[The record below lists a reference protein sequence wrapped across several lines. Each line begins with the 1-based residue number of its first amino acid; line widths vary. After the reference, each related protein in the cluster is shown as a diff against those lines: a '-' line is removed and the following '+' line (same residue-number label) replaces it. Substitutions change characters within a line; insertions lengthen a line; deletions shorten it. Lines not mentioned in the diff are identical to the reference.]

1 MRTGTGVAKNPC
13 RENILA
19 CPAKKI
25 SCFANK
31 NSSPETIFPCLEKF
45 FSSLENFFS
54 SVGKIF
60 SSVGIKFS
68 GVGFFL
74 KKHAVAFGRRAEA
87 AGGSA
92 VPATPFDGWWRMRG
106 VTVGRHGVKM

>member
-19 CPAKKI
+19 CLAKKK
-25 SCFANK
+25 SCLAKK
-31 NSSPETIFPCLEKF
+31 NSSPEKIFPCLEKI
-45 FSSLENFFS
+45 FS
-54 SVGKIF
+54 SVGK
-60 SSVGIKFS
+60 KFS
-68 GVGFFL
+68 GVGIFL
-74 KKHAVAFGRRAEA
+74 KKHAVTFGRRAEA

-92 VPATPFDGWWRMRG
+92 VPATPFGGRWRMRG

>member
-19 CPAKKI
+19 CPAKKN
-25 SCFANK
+25 SCLAKK
-31 NSSPETIFPCLEKF
+31 NSSPETIFPC
-45 FSSLENFFS
+45 LENFFS

-60 SSVGIKFS
+60 SSVGKKFS
-68 GVGFFL
+68 DVGNFL
-74 KKHAVAFGRRAEA
+74 KKHAVTFGRRAGA
-87 AGGSA
+87 AGRSA

>member
-19 CPAKKI
+19 CPAKKN
-25 SCFANK
+25 SCLAKK
-31 NSSPETIFPCLEKF
+31 NSSPETIFPCLEKK

-60 SSVGIKFS
+60 SSVGKKFS
-68 GVGFFL
+68 GVGNFL
-74 KKHAVAFGRRAEA
+74 KKHAVALRRRAGA

>member
-25 SCFANK
+25 SCLAKK

-45 FSSLENFFS
+45 FSSLDKKFS
-54 SVGKIF
+54 SVGK
-60 SSVGIKFS
+60 KFS
-68 GVGFFL
+68 GVGIFL
-74 KKHAVAFGRRAEA
+74 KKHAVTFGRRAGA

-92 VPATPFDGWWRMRG
+92 VLATPFGGRWRMRG